1 MKTLVKNGVSLMA
14 LADDTPVKMGDVI
27 VVEASGRFLIH
38 NEQGDI
44 TLYENVVLP
53 ENYKPKKFCFDGEK
67 WSPNYNWTGRLGHI
81 YKVY

>member
-14 LADDTPVKMGDVI
+14 VSDDTAVKMGDIIEVQ
-27 VVEASGRFLIH
+27 AGGRFLIH

-53 ENYKPKKFCFDGEK
+53 ENYKPKKFCFDGEN

>member
-14 LADDTPVKMGDVI
+14 VSDDTAVKMGDVI
-27 VVEASGRFLIH
+27 EVQVGGKFLIH
-38 NEQGDI
+38 NERGDI
-44 TLYENVVLP
+44 KLYENVVLP
-53 ENYKPKKFCFDGEK
+53 ENYKPKKFCFDGEN

>member
-1 MKTLVKNGVSLMA
+1 MKTLVKDGVSLMV
-14 LADDTPVKMGDVI
+14 LEDNTPVKMGAKIEVGDGARYII
-27 VVEASGRFLIH
+27 VNDRNNIV
-38 NEQGDI
+38 
-44 TLYENVVLP
+44 LYENVTPP

>member
-14 LADDTPVKMGDVI
+14 LADSTPVKMGDVI

-53 ENYKPKKFCFDGEK
+53 ENYKPKKFCFDGEN